1 MPERPTYDALLQK
14 VKDLEK
20 EAVSFKA
27 VEKAFRE
34 SERKYRLL
42 VKNLPCVI
50 YKGYADWSVEFFDS
64 KIHRITGYNTDEFD
78 SGKIKWN
85 HVIVNEDIE
94 RAKQVFIEA
103 LKTDRSF
110 IREYRIKSKIGDIL
124 WIQERG
130 QIICNNKG
138 RIEYVS
144 GVFFDITDHEQA
156 HDRLRESEEKAR
168 ALLNATTD
176 AVVLIDS
183 QGIILDIN
191 DTYAHRFQKTVDEM
205 LGLCIWHLAPHE
217 VTGPLVK
224 HVKDVFE
231 SGKPL
236 RMVDERFGRW
246 HDSNI
251 YPVCN
256 SWGTVT
262 RAAIFSRDITDLK
275 HAEEHIRILSQ
286 QLIKAQENERQRIA
300 CDLHDNV
307 AQDLSLLKISWE
319 TLFDNSSS
327 PCGEIRQKTSEL
339 SKILQRCILYV
350 RDMAYDLQP
359 PGLDQLGLAP
369 TIYQYCEEFS
379 KKNGINID
387 FFAAGLDHLNISSD
401 TEINLYRIIQEALW
415 NIKKHADAENITI
428 KLVASFPYI
437 ILRIEDDGIG
447 FDIKTQF
454 AEALKKKRM
463 GLRSM
468 EERVCLLNGKMD
480 IKSRPNEGTKIVI
493 EVPFKEDTCG

>member
-1 MPERPTYDALLQK
+1 MPKRPTYNSLLQK
-14 VKDLEK
+14 VKNLEK

-27 VEKAFRE
+27 LEKAFRE
-34 SERKYRLL
+34 SEKRYRVL
-42 VKNLPCVI
+42 VKNLPCIV
-50 YKGYADWSVEFFDS
+50 YKGYTDWSVEFFDS
-64 KIHRITGYNTDEFD
+64 KIDQITGYNADEFN

-85 HVIVNEDIE
+85 DVIIKEDME
-94 RAKQVFIEA
+94 NAKQIFIKA

-110 IREYRIKSKIGDIL
+110 IREYRIESKTGNIL

-130 QIICNNKG
+130 QIICNNEG
-138 RIEYVS
+138 NIEYVS
-144 GVFFDITDHEQA
+144 GVFFDISDHKQA

-176 AVVLIDS
+176 AVVLINA

-217 VTGPLVK
+217 VTAHLLK

-231 SGKPL
+231 SGKPI
-236 RMVDERFGRW
+236 RMVDERLGRW

-256 SWGTVT
+256 SRGTVT

-275 HAEEHIRILSQ
+275 HAEEHVRILSQ

-307 AQDLSLLKISWE
+307 AQDLSLLKISCE
-319 TLFDNSSS
+319 TLFDDQSS
-327 PCGEIRQKTSEL
+327 PCGEIKQKTSKL
-339 SKILQRCILYV
+339 SNILQRCILYV

-359 PGLDQLGLAP
+359 PGLDQLGLVR
-369 TIYQYCEEFS
+369 TVYQYCEEFS
-379 KKNGINID
+379 KKNGIKID

-415 NIKKHADAENITI
+415 NIKKHANAENITI
-428 KLVASFPYI
+428 KLVASFPHI

-447 FDIKTQF
+447 FDIKNQF
-454 AEALKKKRM
+454 VAALKEKRM

-468 EERVCLLNGKMD
+468 EERVRLLNGKMR
-480 IKSRPNEGTKIVI
+480 IRSRLNEGTKIVI
-493 EVPFKEDTCG
+493 EVPFKEKNCD